1 MAERKPDR
9 RVAKTERSIRSALA
23 DLLMEKELRSITVQ
37 ELADKADIHRV
48 TVYKHYMDVY
58 DIYEQIEQDFL
69 EQTKE
74 MLLKSAS
81 ADDAFYKEL
90 FKYILENEKALK
102 MAFSPHN
109 TEHLRDKLSAMS
121 QDLCRRKWEK
131 YWHGKPVGAK
141 TEMVISY
148 HVNGSLSI
156 LSDWILGGRS
166 WPEQEVIEMLTK
178 LERQTEELLMSLT

>member
-9 RVAKTERSIRSALA
+9 RTAKTEKSIRYALA

-58 DIYEQIEQDFL
+58 DIYEQIEQNFL

-74 MLLKSAS
+74 LLMKSS
-81 ADDAFYKEL
+81 ENEKEFYNRL
-90 FKYILENEKALK
+90 FRYIAENEKALK

-131 YWHGKPVGAK
+131 CWQGKPVDAK
-141 TEMVISY
+141 AEMVISY

-156 LSDWILGGRS
+156 LSDWILGGRK
-166 WPEQEVIEMLTK
+166 WPEDEVIEILTY
-178 LERQTEELLMSLT
+178 LERQTEELLMVLA